1 MRFLLVISTMIISVG
16 VAAQTWQCTSDEL
29 FQSRYK
35 NSELDPFMEPVPVD
49 SAITVRL
56 DGDNGD
62 KTLTIEEDGSKPQIY
77 AESSPYMHIA
87 HWRSEDGERE
97 MIVANRM
104 TMSMML
110 NKKPQSE
117 DYLGV
122 KKLIEIVGNPEK
134 PIIREWTQIYNC
146 LTN

>member
-1 MRFLLVISTMIISVG
+1 MIISVG